1 MKTGT
6 SSSSSSRYRLRN
18 QLRCRGDFWLG
29 QVQID
34 REAFFSSVAD
44 IAGHPFLPIFEWDVD
59 FKTFVPIFPTGKDAS
74 AIRLRRNTYH
84 KTYIF
89 VFDIVHL

>member
-1 MKTGT
+1 
-6 SSSSSSRYRLRN
+6 
-18 QLRCRGDFWLG
+18 
-29 QVQID
+29 
-34 REAFFSSVAD
+34 VAD

-74 AIRLRRNTYH
+74 AIRLQQDTYK

-89 VFDIVHL
+89 VVRYRAFASLTRHPSGCLV